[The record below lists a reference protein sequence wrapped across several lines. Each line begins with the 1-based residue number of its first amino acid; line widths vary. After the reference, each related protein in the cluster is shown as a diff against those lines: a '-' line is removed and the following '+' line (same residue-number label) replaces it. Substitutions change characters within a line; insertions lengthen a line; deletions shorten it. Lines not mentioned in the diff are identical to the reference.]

1 MKNWSKILQF
11 LSLLFFVSIY
21 GQKALTF
28 ENCLDIAF
36 ENNLSLKNAKIS
48 EKIVNYQLTNSKTKV
63 LPSVN
68 ASVSNNYSWGRGIDP
83 NTNSYIN
90 QQFKSY
96 NGSLGSNLTLFNGF
110 SNITAIK
117 TAKQELEL
125 NKTTVQKIKNEITM
139 RLQIEQNEDKKEIL
153 EKLVGILN

>member
-68 ASVSNNYSWGRGIDP
+68 ASVSNNY
-83 NTNSYIN
+83 
-90 QQFKSY
+90 
-96 NGSLGSNLTLFNGF
+96 
-110 SNITAIK
+110 
-117 TAKQELEL
+117 
-125 NKTTVQKIKNEITM
+125 
-139 RLQIEQNEDKKEIL
+139 
-153 EKLVGILN
+153 